1 MRWPARLPRGAVTSQ
16 VAITMD
22 LTATFLAA
30 AGAKP
35 PADKPPDGIDLLP
48 VLTGERPAAD
58 RTFFWRVD
66 RSGRRQRAVR
76 HGTWKFVQ
84 DDMVEML
91 FNLKEDVS
99 ERRDLAYRQPAV
111 LAQLKEL
118 LRNWEADM
126 EREAPAFVVK

>member
-1 MRWPARLPRGAVTSQ
+1 MTQQA
-16 VAITMD
+16 AITMD

-35 PADKPPDGIDLLP
+35 LADKPPDGINLLP
-48 VLTGERPAAD
+48 ILTGERPAVD

-66 RSGRRQRAVR
+66 RSGRRQKAVR
-76 HGTWKFVQ
+76 HGWWKLMQ

-91 FNLKEDVS
+91 FDLKEDVS

-111 LAQLKEL
+111 LARLKEL
-118 LRNWEADM
+118 LRSWEADM